1 MSHFEKHVE
10 RVKRAEAIYNG
21 QFYTKSAK
29 KDAMDQLNRAYSEL
43 NDYAQDCYRA
53 KVKEELGTDYRYMSP
68 EYQDFKNANPSD
80 DTPYDLHN
88 VREAKHAE
96 FFKTF
101 GNVWISIR
109 GLVELRAFFKEAEIV
124 AKPKKVKT
132 EGVRTERS
140 AKYWGHCQLCKKRHK
155 IDVKTNRIADHG
167 YTVEGWRSGSCT
179 GSHALPLELS
189 CDLVKEE
196 IVRLKKAL
204 AEYQEMER
212 QGKKVFEGLAGR
224 WSTQEEGTPIYGEPS
239 KYIKY
244 CEHDIKAY
252 EGTVDK
258 WYALNLEDLEEVL
271 YD

>member
-1 MSHFEKHVE
+1 MSHYENYAE
-10 RVKRAEAIYNG
+10 RVRRAEAIYNG

-29 KDAMDQLNRAYSEL
+29 KNAMEQLNRAYGTL
-43 NDYAQDCYRA
+43 NGYAQKCYNKKMQEA
-53 KVKEELGTDYRYMSP
+53 LGEKFEWRGQAHQEWVD
-68 EYQDFKNANPSD
+68 ANPSD
-80 DTPYDLHN
+80 DTPWDLHN
-88 VREAKHAE
+88 VREAKHSE

-101 GNVWISIR
+101 GNVWIPIK

-204 AEYQEMER
+204 SEYQEMER
-212 QGKKVFEGLAGR
+212 QGKKVFEGLANG
-224 WSTQEEGTPIYGEPS
+224 WGVEKKGTPIYGEPS